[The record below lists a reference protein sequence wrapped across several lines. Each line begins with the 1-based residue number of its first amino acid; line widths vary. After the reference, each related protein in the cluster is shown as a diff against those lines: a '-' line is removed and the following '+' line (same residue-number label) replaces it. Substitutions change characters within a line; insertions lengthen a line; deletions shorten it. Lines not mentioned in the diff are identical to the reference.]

1 MPLVTEPTIY
11 NADEANVIDQF
22 LKTGYIIFPVED
34 LNSLA
39 KIRSNLYENAVKAL
53 ELDSPPP
60 ELEFFDNAQKF
71 IPPEI
76 LNEIRLGLIDQLNKN
91 PDNAALFY
99 SLAKKHL
106 GWIVGNEMAIQRS
119 YNLGIQLPQD
129 SSSVLPLHS
138 DVWSGNSPYEVV
150 LWTSFVDCYETKS
163 MYLLPLEENQKIIS
177 NFQKYSS
184 MTAEELFSEVEDK
197 VVWLEV
203 PYGHVVIFWHGL
215 LHGNRINK
223 EEKSR
228 WTVNLRFKGLLTP
241 YHAKEL
247 GEYFMPLTIRPIT
260 RIGYQYKKPKV

>member
-138 DVWSGNSPYEVV
+138 DVWSGNS
-150 LWTSFVDCYETKS
+150 LTK
-163 MYLLPLEENQKIIS
+163 
-177 NFQKYSS
+177 
-184 MTAEELFSEVEDK
+184 
-197 VVWLEV
+197 
-203 PYGHVVIFWHGL
+203 
-215 LHGNRINK
+215 
-223 EEKSR
+223 
-228 WTVNLRFKGLLTP
+228 
-241 YHAKEL
+241 
-247 GEYFMPLTIRPIT
+247 
-260 RIGYQYKKPKV
+260 